1 MLYTWNGFEIVPFL
15 DNNQI
20 KQQIIGDL
28 IKLQQWLFWCADNFQ
43 RIFNT
48 SI

>member
-1 MLYTWNGFEIVPFL
+1 MNGFQIIPSYA
-15 DNNQI
+15 NNQI

-28 IKLQQWLFWCADNFQ
+28 IKLQQRLFDALDISQ
-43 RIFNT
+43 RLFHT